1 MKKEEIVQLLKDQ
14 TNEITEMFDIRTRH
28 MEGVVEKSFKE
39 VKDQAWMLAED
50 YQDRLSTTIEYVD
63 GRIDGLENNLGMRV
77 DKVENTL
84 ELIKSDVVDIKFE
97 LNFQQQNL

>member
-1 MKKEEIVQLLKDQ
+1 
-14 TNEITEMFDIRTRH
+14 